1 MNLTKVQKMAKKMNI
16 KNTNKLPKAELI
28 KTIQRTEG
36 NFDCFG
42 TAVDYCDQFGCLWRK
57 DCLVVK

>member
-1 MNLTKVQKMAKKMNI
+1 MKFSGVQKKAKKIGI
-16 KNTNKLPKAELI
+16 KNPNKFTKKELI

-42 TAVDYCDQFGCLWRK
+42 AVVDYCDQFKCSWRK
-57 DCLVVK
+57 DCFSLK